1 MALTITVD
9 GNTLPHR
16 VRLND
21 GTNNG
26 IDGLTSAA
34 DGSGS
39 MGGIIIDDPNH
50 DLVLQG
56 WQTVTVEES
65 DCTTAPR
72 LFTGFIG
79 DRTTTHGNYPTDGG
93 RQVNVTLYDQNV
105 LLTWAL
111 ITGADGKRPEES
123 RTARID
129 WLLGSDYL
137 DTIVFDTGFVV
148 PGGTSDFQEADYRG
162 QYPRDV
168 LDDVLG
174 AFQVAF
180 AFWDEAADKVGL
192 FYDAMTATTRD
203 STLTISNDPDDQ
215 DFSTCWPP
223 YVDAELAQDPSEVYS
238 LERLTYTNGLL
249 LRTDPTTKAQFFP
262 SPYPNRGQATDRSRI
277 GKAQTASDYIN
288 ALLAQASAE
297 KETVTCTLLLPST
310 HVGLVDAGQRISV
323 KFVHLDGYED
333 FVYTRITSRTTRQAL
348 GRSDLYEV
356 QLTLNQRGP
365 FGGGGGGGGSNPP
378 PSNFPPPPS
387 VTPSVA
393 QTVNSI
399 DVPNCTPATDWA
411 IGSIQWGFIARR
423 GGGGAFRGTGWVFQ
437 FGSTGDGVHTQPGD
451 LYKRTVVTGDTKNG
465 PASLGNTGGWYGAAG
480 GDKAWIAE
488 VDIDGATSF
497 AKVDTSTGTSAFSG
511 GTVTTPS
518 GSLILTGGALGYADT
533 DEIKMATVGPGVTQF
548 ADPSEFNGN
557 NRPWLWGGFGNG
569 ITTVT
574 GTIYDWLGIGATSWG
589 YSSVSVGIAPAGTS
603 VAPSPG
609 QQNIRP
615 EVVTMTG
622 PDGTTLWPFADGTL
636 HVFVDDVEQT
646 AKLVS
651 QDGATG
657 DFTLGFTPTPT
668 EVVTVEY
675 VGR

>member
-1 MALTITVD
+1 MPLSIVVD
-9 GNTLPHR
+9 GVTLTNR

-39 MGGIIIDDPNH
+39 MGGIIIDDPDH

-72 LFTGFIG
+72 LFTGFVG

-105 LLTWAL
+105 LLWWAL
-111 ITGADGKRPEES
+111 ITGSDGKRPTES
-123 RTARID
+123 RTARIT
-129 WLLGSDYL
+129 WLLDSDYL

-148 PGGTSDFQEADYRG
+148 PSGASDFDEADYRG

-203 STLTISNDPDDQ
+203 STLTISNDPDDV
-215 DFSTCWPP
+215 DFSVCWPP
-223 YVDAELAQDPSEVYS
+223 YVDAELAQDPSNVYS

-249 LRTDPTTKAQFFP
+249 LREAPSTKAQFFP
-262 SPYPNRGQATDRSRI
+262 SPYPDRGQATDRSRI
-277 GKAQTASDYIN
+277 GKAVTASHYID
-288 ALLAQASAE
+288 ALLEQGSAE
-297 KETVTCTLLLPST
+297 NETVTCTLLLPST

-378 PSNFPPPPS
+378 PTVFPPPTPVPS
-387 VTPSVA
+387 HYYSGSVASITEGRAVADSPNVGGTDSGWTPDSTTSSTQLGATTFLAGVTYNYDVQFTMDPLDVPIGTKDFGVGQGGTFATVFHVVVPTPSA
-393 QTVNSI
+393 PLHYTGSF
-399 DVPNCTPATDWA
+399 TPLTT
-411 IGSIQWGFIARR
+411 F
-423 GGGGAFRGTGWVFQ
+423 
-437 FGSTGDGVHTQPGD
+437 TGDFVAFSPG
-451 LYKRTVVTGDTKNG
+451 LSHATRPYTV
-465 PASLGNTGGWYGAAG
+465 
-480 GDKAWIAE
+480 AWI
-488 VDIDGATSF
+488 IDPVGWSTS
-497 AKVDTSTGTSAFSG
+497 
-511 GTVTTPS
+511 P
-518 GSLILTGGALGYADT
+518 L
-533 DEIKMATVGPGVTQF
+533 P
-548 ADPSEFNGN
+548 
-557 NRPWLWGGFGNG
+557 
-569 ITTVT
+569 
-574 GTIYDWLGIGATSWG
+574 
-589 YSSVSVGIAPAGTS
+589 PA
-603 VAPSPG
+603 PG
-609 QQNIRP
+609 QENARP
-615 EVVTMTG
+615 EVATMTG
-622 PDGTTLWPFADGTL
+622 ADGTTVFPFADGTL
-636 HVFVDDVEQT
+636 HVFVDQVEQT
-646 AKLVS
+646 DKLVA
-651 QDGATG
+651 QDGAAGT
-657 DFTLGFTPTPT
+657 FTLGFTPTPT

-675 VGR
+675 LGR

>member
-1 MALTITVD
+1 MVLSIVVD
-9 GNTLPHR
+9 GNTLTHR

-93 RQVNVTLYDQNV
+93 RQVNVTLWDQNS
-105 LLTWAL
+105 LLSWAL
-111 ITGADGKRPEES
+111 ITGSDGKRPEES

-129 WLLGSDYL
+129 WLLGSSYL
-137 DTIVFDTGFVV
+137 STIVFDTGFVV
-148 PGGTSDFQEADYRG
+148 PSGSSDFQEADYRG

-180 AFWDEAADKVGL
+180 AFWDEAADKIGL

-203 STLTISNDPDDQ
+203 STLTISNDPADWTFADGVI
-215 DFSTCWPP
+215 SGTCWPP

-249 LRTDPTTKAQFFP
+249 LQEDPTTKAQFFP
-262 SPYPNRGQATDRSRI
+262 SPYPDRGQATDRSRI
-277 GKAQTASDYIN
+277 GKPTTAQDYMN

-297 KETVTCTLLLPST
+297 QETVTCTLLLPST

-378 PSNFPPPPS
+378 PSGFPPPPPDSACVSEGGNLALGTTVTMDPGSQSTSNGVRGFNIFGTLTGLAQWDNGATSTSHSGACCSNWWGGGPTWWQYNDDLGSPQSLARIRVDDDQSPNANYVGTSHGGCEVWASDDGTTYHKVIS
-387 VTPSVA
+387 VGEWTFVA
-393 QTVNSI
+393 AHSWDAV
-399 DVPNCTPATDWA
+399 VPFADRTHRY
-411 IGSIQWGFIARR
+411 WGFRFLEDFP
-423 GGGGAFRGTGWVFQ
+423 GGGGGF
-437 FGSTGDGVHTQPGD
+437 
-451 LYKRTVVTGDTKNG
+451 
-465 PASLGNTGGWYGAAG
+465 
-480 GDKAWIAE
+480 
-488 VDIDGATSF
+488 
-497 AKVDTSTGTSAFSG
+497 
-511 GTVTTPS
+511 
-518 GSLILTGGALGYADT
+518 
-533 DEIKMATVGPGVTQF
+533 
-548 ADPSEFNGN
+548 
-557 NRPWLWGGFGNG
+557 WGGF
-569 ITTVT
+569 TTFGWAT
-574 GTIYDWLGIGATSWG
+574 YECLGGGAT
-589 YSSVSVGIAPAGTS
+589 VP
-603 VAPSPG
+603 PSPG
-609 QQNIRP
+609 QVNTRP

-622 PDGTTLWPFADGTL
+622 PDGTTLWPFANGTL
-636 HVFVDDVEQT
+636 KVFVDDVEQT

-657 DFTLGFTPTPT
+657 DFVLGFTPTPT

>member
-1 MALTITVD
+1 MPLVITVD

-105 LLTWAL
+105 LLSWAL
-111 ITGADGKRPEES
+111 ITGADGKRPVES
-123 RTARID
+123 RTDRID
-129 WLLGSDYL
+129 WLLASDYL
-137 DTIVFDTGFVV
+137 DSMVFDTGFVV
-148 PGGTSDFQEADYRG
+148 PSGASDFDEADYRG

-174 AFQVAF
+174 AFQVSF

-192 FYDAMTATTRD
+192 FYDAMTATTMD
-203 STLTISNDPDDQ
+203 STLSISNDLDDITFA
-215 DFSTCWPP
+215 DGVISGTCWPP
-223 YVDAELAQDPSEVYS
+223 YIDAELAQDPSEVYS
-238 LERLTYTNGLL
+238 LERLTYTNGILL
-249 LRTDPTTKAQFFP
+249 DTDPATKTQFFP
-262 SPYPNRGQATDRSRI
+262 SPYRNRGQATDRSRI
-277 GKAQTASDYIN
+277 GKLLTAQHYMA
-288 ALLAQASAE
+288 ALLDQASAE
-297 KETVTCTLLLPST
+297 QETVTCTLLLPST

-378 PSNFPPPPS
+378 PEVFPPPPTTAFYDDCIVNQPPAGTGTIDS
-387 VTPSVA
+387 FPTEVRFYNGDQFSAAYHVT
-393 QTVNSI
+393 Q
-399 DVPNCTPATDWA
+399 ATDNGGSN
-411 IGSIQWGFIARR
+411 IGTWWQE
-423 GGGGAFRGTGWVFQ
+423 
-437 FGSTGDGVHTQPGD
+437 
-451 LYKRTVVTGDTKNG
+451 
-465 PASLGNTGGWYGAAG
+465 YGAAG
-480 GDKAWIAE
+480 
-488 VDIDGATSF
+488 
-497 AKVDTSTGTSAFSG
+497 AFG
-511 GTVTTPS
+511 VHNYGHPVGTVAATETFTVSGVPS
-518 GSLILTGGALGYADT
+518 PAGSLFVFEGYIDT
-533 DEIKMATVGPGVTQF
+533 DVFKTAGDFQWCCKLILLVAGADRPTGP
-548 ADPSEFNGN
+548 
-557 NRPWLWGGFGNG
+557 
-569 ITTVT
+569 
-574 GTIYDWLGIGATSWG
+574 IGPPQP
-589 YSSVSVGIAPAGTS
+589 PA
-603 VAPSPG
+603 PG

-615 EVVTMTG
+615 EIVTMTG
-622 PDGTTLWPFADGTL
+622 DSGTTLWPFADGTL
-636 HVFVDDVEQT
+636 HVFVDNVEQT
-646 AKLVS
+646 AKLLS
-651 QDGATG
+651 ADGVTG
-657 DFTLGFTPTPT
+657 DFQLGFTPTST
-668 EVVTVEY
+668 EVTTVEY
-675 VGR
+675 QGR

>member
-1 MALTITVD
+1 MALVIKVN
-9 GNTLPHR
+9 GVTLTHR

-105 LLTWAL
+105 LLSWAL
-111 ITGADGKRPEES
+111 ITGTDGKRPIES

-137 DTIVFDTGFVV
+137 STIVFDTGFVV
-148 PGGTSDFQEADYRG
+148 PSGASDFEEADYRS

-192 FYDAMTATTRD
+192 FYDAMTATTMD
-203 STLTISNDPDDQ
+203 STLTISNDPADQ

-223 YVDAELAQDPSEVYS
+223 YVDAELAQDPSNVYS

-249 LRTDPTTKAQFFP
+249 LQEDSGTKAQFFP
-262 SPYPNRGQATDRSRI
+262 SPYPDRGQATDRSRI
-277 GKAQTASDYIN
+277 GKLLTAQHYID
-288 ALLAQASAE
+288 ALLQQGSAE
-297 KETVTCTLLLPST
+297 NETVTCTLLLPST

-378 PSNFPPPPS
+378 PTTFPPPP
-387 VTPSVA
+387 TPPP
-393 QTVNSI
+393 THFYTG
-399 DVPNCTPATDWA
+399 D
-411 IGSIQWGFIARR
+411 FIVY
-423 GGGGAFRGTGWVFQ
+423 GDTI
-437 FGSTGDGVHTQPGD
+437 TGDGISQAATNATFVAGQLYNYSIHVIFTDAGTYNHHVALRGD
-451 LYKRTVVTGDTKNG
+451 AIVTYIINLT
-465 PASLGNTGGWYGAAG
+465 NT
-480 GDKAWIAE
+480 DMP
-488 VDIDGATSF
+488 DGAGDWTFTGSF
-497 AKVDTSTGTSAFSG
+497 
-511 GTVTTPS
+511 TPS
-518 GSLILTGGALGYADT
+518 GPDTSANPYRMMGGTAISPHSG
-533 DEIKMATVGPGVTQF
+533 IPSGTVSFVIDPDGWDPGGV
-548 ADPSEFNGN
+548 PI
-557 NRPWLWGGFGNG
+557 P
-569 ITTVT
+569 
-574 GTIYDWLGIGATSWG
+574 
-589 YSSVSVGIAPAGTS
+589 
-603 VAPSPG
+603 PSPG
-609 QQNIRP
+609 QVNVRP
-615 EVVTMTG
+615 EVVTMSG
-622 PDGTTLWPFADGTL
+622 ADGTTAWPFADGTL
-636 HVFVDDVEQT
+636 KVFDDNTDQT
-646 AKLVS
+646 GAIIA
-651 QDGATG
+651 QDGSAGT
-657 DFTLGFTPTPT
+657 FTLGFTPWPG
-668 EVVTVEY
+668 EVITVEY
-675 VGR
+675 LGR

>member
-1 MALTITVD
+1 MALSIVVD
-9 GNTLPHR
+9 GVTLTHR

-39 MGGIIIDDPNH
+39 MGGIIIDDPDH

-56 WQTVTVEES
+56 WQTVVIEES

-105 LLTWAL
+105 LLSWAL
-111 ITGADGKRPEES
+111 ITGADGKRPVES
-123 RTARID
+123 RTARIT

-148 PGGTSDFQEADYRG
+148 PSGASDFDEADYRG

-180 AFWDEAADKVGL
+180 AFWDEAADKIGL

-203 STLTISNDPDDQ
+203 STLTISNDPADQ

-223 YVDAELAQDPSEVYS
+223 YVDAELGQDPSNVYS

-249 LRTDPTTKAQFFP
+249 LREDPTTKAQFFP
-262 SPYPNRGQATDRSRI
+262 SPYPDRGQATDRSRI
-277 GKAQTASDYIN
+277 GKAVTADHYID
-288 ALLAQASAE
+288 ALLEQASAE
-297 KETVTCTLLLPST
+297 DETVTCTLLLPST

-378 PSNFPPPPS
+378 PTTFPPGPI
-387 VTPSVA
+387 TPVHFYDGEFDIIGDTSWNANSDTSDPGGVVSSAATTTVLVA
-393 QTVNSI
+393 DQVYDYVVDLEMLFGSAST
-399 DVPNCTPATDWA
+399 
-411 IGSIQWGFIARR
+411 GSIWLINDDLSSVFSVPLHFDNTTGSGPDFHNDA
-423 GGGGAFRGTGWVFQ
+423 GTYHF
-437 FGSTGDGVHTQPGD
+437 
-451 LYKRTVVTGDTKNG
+451 
-465 PASLGNTGGWYGAAG
+465 
-480 GDKAWIAE
+480 
-488 VDIDGATSF
+488 
-497 AKVDTSTGTSAFSG
+497 TGTFTAPDAGHIKNPYRMRGLTAQFPHAHDVKG
-511 GTVTTPS
+511 HVQFTIDPVGWDPGTPTE
-518 GSLILTGGALGYADT
+518 L
-533 DEIKMATVGPGVTQF
+533 
-548 ADPSEFNGN
+548 
-557 NRPWLWGGFGNG
+557 
-569 ITTVT
+569 
-574 GTIYDWLGIGATSWG
+574 
-589 YSSVSVGIAPAGTS
+589 
-603 VAPSPG
+603 SPG
-609 QQNIRP
+609 QPNQRP

-622 PDGTTLWPFADGTL
+622 ANGTTVWPFANGTL
-636 HVFVDDVEQT
+636 KVFVDDTDQT
-646 AKLVS
+646 GAITA
-651 QDGATG
+651 QDGAAGT
-657 DFTLGFTPTPT
+657 FTLGFTPFVG

>member
-1 MALTITVD
+1 MALVIKVN
-9 GNTLPHR
+9 GVTLTHR

-56 WQTVTVEES
+56 WQTVVIEES

-105 LLTWAL
+105 LLSWAL
-111 ITGADGKRPEES
+111 ITGADGKRPVES
-123 RTARID
+123 RTARIT
-129 WLLGSDYL
+129 WLLDSDYL

-148 PGGTSDFQEADYRG
+148 PSGASDFDEADYRG

-192 FYDAMTATTRD
+192 FYDAMSAATRT
-203 STLTISNDPDDQ
+203 STLTISNDPADQ

-223 YVDAELAQDPSEVYS
+223 YVDAELAQDPSNVYS

-249 LRTDPTTKAQFFP
+249 LREAPATKAQFFP
-262 SPYPNRGQATDRSRI
+262 SPYPDRGQATDRSRI
-277 GKAQTASDYIN
+277 GKAVTADHYMD
-288 ALLAQASAE
+288 ALLEQASAE
-297 KETVTCTLLLPST
+297 DETVTCTLLLPST

-378 PSNFPPPPS
+378 PTTFPPGPI
-387 VTPSVA
+387 TPVHYYAGSFPIYGD
-393 QTVNSI
+393 TIVN
-399 DVPNCTPATDWA
+399 TTTD
-411 IGSIQWGFIARR
+411 GFISQA
-423 GGGGAFRGTGWVFQ
+423 GNT
-437 FGSTGDGVHTQPGD
+437 GSTGDDTTTLLYPGSYDYHVQVD
-451 LYKRTVVTGDTKNG
+451 LFGTAEFSRRVALFSGSTLFARLDFGSGSAGTGDMPTATG
-465 PASLGNTGGWYGAAG
+465 TFTFDGTFSTGGTDPSGNPYRMMAGCAASPHSHV
-480 GDKAWIAE
+480 I
-488 VDIDGATSF
+488 V
-497 AKVDTSTGTSAFSG
+497 
-511 GTVTTPS
+511 GTVTFWVDPVGWDPGTPTE
-518 GSLILTGGALGYADT
+518 L
-533 DEIKMATVGPGVTQF
+533 
-548 ADPSEFNGN
+548 
-557 NRPWLWGGFGNG
+557 
-569 ITTVT
+569 
-574 GTIYDWLGIGATSWG
+574 
-589 YSSVSVGIAPAGTS
+589 
-603 VAPSPG
+603 SPG
-609 QQNIRP
+609 QPNQRP
-615 EVVTMTG
+615 EVVTMAG
-622 PDGTTLWPFADGTL
+622 ANGTTVWPFANGTL
-636 HVFVDDVEQT
+636 KVFVDDTDQT
-646 AKLVS
+646 GAITA
-651 QDGATG
+651 QDGAAGT
-657 DFTLGFTPTPT
+657 FTLGFTPFVG

>member
-1 MALTITVD
+1 MPLVLKVN
-9 GNTLPHR
+9 GVTLPHR

-39 MGGIIIDDPNH
+39 MGGVIIDDPNH

-56 WQTVTVEES
+56 WQTVIVEES

-72 LFTGFIG
+72 LFTGFVG

-93 RQVNVTLYDQNV
+93 RQFNVTIYDQNV
-105 LLTWAL
+105 LLSWAL
-111 ITGADGKRPEES
+111 ITGADGKRPVES

-129 WLLGSDYL
+129 WLLGSPYL

-148 PGGTSDFQEADYRG
+148 PSGASDFDEADYRG

-180 AFWDEAADKVGL
+180 AFWDEAADKIGL
-192 FYDAMTATTRD
+192 FYDAMTAATRD
-203 STLTISNDPDDQ
+203 STLTISNDPADQ

-223 YVDAELAQDPSEVYS
+223 YVEAELAQDPSNVYS

-249 LRTDPTTKAQFFP
+249 LRERPATKAQFFP
-262 SPYPNRGQATDRSRI
+262 SPYPDRGQATDRSRI
-277 GKAQTASDYIN
+277 GKAVTADHYID
-288 ALLAQASAE
+288 ALLEQASAE
-297 KETVTCTLLLPST
+297 DETVTCTLLLPST

-378 PSNFPPPPS
+378 PTTFPPGPITPVHFYEGALSFQSDGYGTGHVTGVGAVIPNTTNSSTNTAAVTFVMGITYNYSFTIAQTGGDNPPS
-387 VTPSVA
+387 VGLGTDSGNDATSLGMPFTTGTGSGTQTFTGSFTP
-393 QTVNSI
+393 TI
-399 DVPNCTPATDWA
+399 DVSNVYAYFAT
-411 IGSIQWGFIARR
+411 
-423 GGGGAFRGTGWVFQ
+423 
-437 FGSTGDGVHTQPGD
+437 
-451 LYKRTVVTGDTKNG
+451 
-465 PASLGNTGGWYGAAG
+465 
-480 GDKAWIAE
+480 
-488 VDIDGATSF
+488 
-497 AKVDTSTGTSAFSG
+497 
-511 GTVTTPS
+511 
-518 GSLILTGGALGYADT
+518 GALGHP
-533 DEIKMATVGPGVTQF
+533 VGGRTTIGTWVIDPVGWDPGTPV
-548 ADPSEFNGN
+548 D
-557 NRPWLWGGFGNG
+557 L
-569 ITTVT
+569 
-574 GTIYDWLGIGATSWG
+574 
-589 YSSVSVGIAPAGTS
+589 
-603 VAPSPG
+603 SPG
-609 QQNIRP
+609 QENQRP
-615 EVVTMTG
+615 EVVTMSG
-622 PDGTTLWPFADGTL
+622 ADGTTLWPFANGTL
-636 HVFVDDVEQT
+636 KVFVDDTDQT
-646 AKLVS
+646 GAITA
-651 QDGATG
+651 QDGAAGT
-657 DFTLGFTPTPT
+657 FTLGFTPFVG

>member
-1 MALTITVD
+1 MPLSIVVD
-9 GNTLPHR
+9 GVTLTHR

-56 WQTVTVEES
+56 WQTVVIEES

-93 RQVNVTLYDQNV
+93 RQVNVTLWDQNS
-105 LLTWAL
+105 LLSWAL
-111 ITGADGKRPEES
+111 ITGTDGKRPVES
-123 RTARID
+123 RTDRIT
-129 WLLGSDYL
+129 WLLDSPYL

-148 PGGTSDFQEADYRG
+148 PGGTSDFDEADYRG

-180 AFWDEAADKVGL
+180 AFWDEAADKIAL
-192 FYDAMTATTRD
+192 FYDAMTATTMD

-249 LRTDPTTKAQFFP
+249 LQEDSGTKAQFFP
-262 SPYPNRGQATDRSRI
+262 SPYPDRGQATAGSRI
-277 GKAQTASDYIN
+277 GKPVTAQDYMN

-323 KFVHLDGYED
+323 KFVHLDGYET

-378 PSNFPPPPS
+378 PTVFPPPPYVSS
-387 VTPSVA
+387 VLYDDCIVNARGAGSGHIDSDEAPPSGNGV
-393 QTVNSI
+393 
-399 DVPNCTPATDWA
+399 A
-411 IGSIQWGFIARR
+411 IGRITMYNGDQYEAIYTVTQASDNGGSSIQTRWAET
-423 GGGGAFRGTGWVFQ
+423 GGGLFF
-437 FGSTGDGVHTQPGD
+437 GVHLFGHP
-451 LYKRTVVTGDTKNG
+451 TG
-465 PASLGNTGGWYGAAG
+465 
-480 GDKAWIAE
+480 
-488 VDIDGATSF
+488 
-497 AKVDTSTGTSAFSG
+497 
-511 GTVTTPS
+511 
-518 GSLILTGGALGYADT
+518 
-533 DEIKMATVGPGVTQF
+533 TVGPVTETFTISGAASPAGSPMHFQGDIDTDLGKSALDF
-548 ADPSEFNGN
+548 RWCCQLTLITPGPDNPIVVTDP
-557 NRPWLWGGFGNG
+557 
-569 ITTVT
+569 V
-574 GTIYDWLGIGATSWG
+574 
-589 YSSVSVGIAPAGTS
+589 APA
-603 VAPSPG
+603 PG
-609 QQNIRP
+609 QINIRP
-615 EVVTMTG
+615 EIATMTG
-622 PDGTTLWPFADGTL
+622 ANGTTLWPFADGTL
-636 HVFVDDVEQT
+636 HVFVDNVEQT
-646 AKLVS
+646 AKLVA
-651 QDGATG
+651 QDGAAGT
-657 DFTLGFTPTPT
+657 FTLGFTPTPT

-675 VGR
+675 LGR